1 LEGTNTLAYFAA
13 ALMQKKEVLENN
25 ELNRMNVLAE
35 NDELNK
41 AVLLKNF
48 YVNNASFTASPSSH

>member
-1 LEGTNTLAYFAA
+1 
-13 ALMQKKEVLENN
+13 MQKKEVLENN